1 MKLKTTNLTRP
12 QISLTPLID
21 IVFILLIFFMLVTKM
36 ETYQSLALILSP
48 PDGESSTNKIKNE
61 IQITLTKSGE
71 IIYQKQRYPLSH
83 FIQLVPANT
92 INKLNINIEFAVTAQ
107 QFVSL
112 KETLSRSGYTNIEEW
127 IIPSEIEL

>member
-48 PDGESSTNKIKNE
+48 SDGEKITSKMENE

>member
-21 IVFILLIFFMLVTKM
+21 VVFILLIFFMLVTKM

-48 PDGESSTNKIKNE
+48 AEGEKNTNKIKNE
-61 IQITLTKSGE
+61 IQITLTTSGA
-71 IIYQKQRYPLSH
+71 IIYQKQRYPLNH

-92 INKLNINIEFAVTAQ
+92 VDKLNINIEFAVTAQ

-112 KETLSRSGYTNIEEW
+112 KEILSSRGYTNIEEW
-127 IIPSEIEL
+127 IIPSEIEQ

>member
-21 IVFILLIFFMLVTKM
+21 VVFILLIFFMLVTKM

-48 PDGESSTNKIKNE
+48 SEGEASTNKIKNE
-61 IQITLTKSGE
+61 IQITLTTSGE

-92 INKLNINIEFAVTAQ
+92 VDKLNINIEFAVTAQ

-112 KETLSRSGYTNIEEW
+112 KETLSSRGYTNIEEW
-127 IIPSEIEL
+127 IIPSEIEQ

>member
-21 IVFILLIFFMLVTKM
+21 VVFILLIFFMLVTKM

-48 PDGESSTNKIKNE
+48 AEGEKSTNKIENE
-61 IQITLTKSGE
+61 IQIILTTSGE
-71 IIYQKQRYPLSH
+71 IIYQKQRYPVSQ
-83 FIQLVPANT
+83 FTQLVPANT
-92 INKLNINIEFAVTAQ
+92 IEKLNINIEFAVTAQ

-112 KETLSRSGYTNIEEW
+112 KETLSSRGYTNIEEW
-127 IIPSEIEL
+127 IIPSEIEQ